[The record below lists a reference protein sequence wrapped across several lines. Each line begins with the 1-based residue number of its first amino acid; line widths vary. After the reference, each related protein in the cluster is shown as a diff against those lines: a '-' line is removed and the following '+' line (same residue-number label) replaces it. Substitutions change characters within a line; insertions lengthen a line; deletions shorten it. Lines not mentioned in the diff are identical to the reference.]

1 MISAD
6 DARRFAE
13 THFPEAPEKLA
24 AHLGVSI
31 RESPLEGCD
40 GWCLTFDDRSII
52 RLNSNQT
59 PGKKRFTLAHE
70 LAHLILGIPGVV
82 GETYEDMLS
91 SNSAEE
97 RCVNDLASQLLMPAC
112 VVQSVLAEVTV
123 VAGDLK
129 KLAKRANV
137 SNLAAAI
144 RVCNLATEI
153 GLISASVVLF
163 EGDRVK
169 WQWSRTLHMQEQT
182 ARKLLAAAREASPT
196 AFRHHRD
203 DGKVIVA
210 SIIENSY
217 FGSATLFAQ
226 LLPAEPGMSLSNHE
240 RRKSLE
246 EVLFLHDVKL
256 QHRVSGLLGA
266 HKPRISTDQ
275 LSLDAAIADFW
286 ERNRVKL
293 SGTRLD
299 SENGR
304 EYVAFRIAEW
314 FKP

>member
-1 MISAD
+1 
-6 DARRFAE
+6 
-13 THFPEAPEKLA
+13 
-24 AHLGVSI
+24 
-31 RESPLEGCD
+31 
-40 GWCLTFDDRSII
+40 
-52 RLNSNQT
+52 
-59 PGKKRFTLAHE
+59 
-70 LAHLILGIPGVV
+70 
-82 GETYEDMLS
+82 
-91 SNSAEE
+91 
-97 RCVNDLASQLLMPAC
+97 
-112 VVQSVLAEVTV
+112 
-123 VAGDLK
+123 
-129 KLAKRANV
+129 
-137 SNLAAAI
+137 
-144 RVCNLATEI
+144 
-153 GLISASVVLF
+153 
-163 EGDRVK
+163 
-169 WQWSRTLHMQEQT
+169 
-182 ARKLLAAAREASPT
+182 LLAAAREASPT
-196 AFRHHRD
+196 AVRHHRD